1 MSKACGGY
9 EMLEFATSAI
19 LEKLKE
25 GDEYKKISR
34 EILGDENKVNNDN
47 YELACMIFNQTSSEF
62 FQLGFKVCFSLITD
76 IVVNLQSENFKYNR
90 SN

>member
-1 MSKACGGY
+1 
-9 EMLEFATSAI
+9 MLEFATSAI
-19 LEKLKE
+19 LEKLE
-25 GDEYKKISR
+25 ESEEYKKISR
-34 EILGDENKVNNDN
+34 EILGHENEVGGDD
-47 YELACMIFNQTSSEF
+47 YEIACKIFNQTSSQY